1 MSQSGLRGPKMIPD
15 DQYNMFL
22 TIWGHFG
29 PNLAYKKILGKFTKV
44 LGFGKTPPP
53 CWEKFP
59 NNVVFFFWKR
69 TLNEIAGLFFVIY
82 LEEFGETRSKT
93 AWVFWFIHETCW
105 VWPLWRFPAIFLQVG
120 SLCSSVYL
128 MYGPLVAASLDKF
141 GLFCHLWKSSA
152 IGSSSFLQAV
162 ELSWWAQASLP
173 ALPMSSQ
180 V

>member
-1 MSQSGLRGPKMIPD
+1 MALGHSPRWVAQLRS
-15 DQYNMFL
+15 
-22 TIWGHFG
+22 
-29 PNLAYKKILGKFTKV
+29 ILCHS
-44 LGFGKTPPP
+44 LYLRS
-53 CWEKFP
+53 
-59 NNVVFFFWKR
+59 VVFLGNCFSLFYPSINE
-69 TLNEIAGLFFVIY
+69 LNEIAGLFFVIY

-173 ALPMSSQ
+173 ALLMSSQ

>member
-1 MSQSGLRGPKMIPD
+1 MALGHSPRWVAQLCSILRHSL
-15 DQYNMFL
+15 YL
-22 TIWGHFG
+22 RS
-29 PNLAYKKILGKFTKV
+29 
-44 LGFGKTPPP
+44 
-53 CWEKFP
+53 
-59 NNVVFFFWKR
+59 VVFLGNCFSLFYPSINE
-69 TLNEIAGLFFVIY
+69 LNEIAGLFFVIY

-105 VWPLWRFPAIFLQVG
+105 VWPLWWFPAIFLQVG

-152 IGSSSFLQAV
+152 IRSSFFLQAV
-162 ELSWWAQASLP
+162 ELFWWAQASLP
-173 ALPMSSQ
+173 ALLMSSQ

>member
-1 MSQSGLRGPKMIPD
+1 MALGHSPLWVAQLCSLLCHSLYLRLV
-15 DQYNMFL
+15 NF
-22 TIWGHFG
+22 WS
-29 PNLAYKKILGKFTKV
+29 N
-44 LGFGKTPPP
+44 
-53 CWEKFP
+53 
-59 NNVVFFFWKR
+59 FFSLFYPS
-69 TLNEIAGLFFVIY
+69 TNELNEIAGLFFVIY

-105 VWPLWRFPAIFLQVG
+105 VWPLWWFPAIFLQVG

-141 GLFCHLWKSSA
+141 GLFRHLWKSSV

-162 ELSWWAQASLP
+162 ELFWWAQASLP